1 MTASNASAPSAPS
14 TIAPH
19 RFWADLT
26 TRDFAALDAT
36 RTVAVLPLGATEQH
50 GPHLPLGVDT
60 RLADGIVAAM
70 LPLLPTDASVL
81 VLPTQA
87 IGLSPEHARFAGTLT
102 LSAETLIRMWKE
114 IGAGVARAGIKK
126 LVLFNAH
133 GGHVGAMDVVAREL
147 REAHDLI
154 VYSVSWFN
162 LPLGDAGTQFGADEH
177 RFGVHAGDIE
187 TSMVL
192 TLHPELVRMQ
202 AAEDFASA
210 SQQRAADY
218 AILGNGKS
226 AKLGWAMQDYNA
238 QGAAGNALAA
248 TAVKGRAVVEAAAR
262 QLALLLAEVARLP
275 LSILGKDPV

>member
-1 MTASNASAPSAPS
+1 MNPSDRPPVPS
-14 TIAPH
+14 

-26 TRDFAALDAT
+26 TRDFAALDPA

-60 RLADGIVAAM
+60 RLVDGIVSAA
-70 LPLLPTDASVL
+70 LPQLAADLPVL
-81 VLPTQA
+81 FLPTQA

-102 LSAETLIRMWKE
+102 LSSETLIRLWKD
-114 IGAGVARAGIKK
+114 IGAGVARAGVKK

-133 GGHVGAMDVVAREL
+133 GGHVGAMDIVAREL

-162 LPLGDAGTQFGADEH
+162 LPLGQADAQFSAEEH
-177 RFGVHAGDIE
+177 RFGVHAGEVE
-187 TSMVL
+187 TSMML
-192 TLHPELVRMQ
+192 ALHAPLVRID
-202 AAEDFASA
+202 AAQDFASSA
-210 SQQRAADY
+210 RQRAADY

-238 QGAAGNALAA
+238 HGAAGNAAAA
-248 TAVKGRAVVEAAAR
+248 TADKGRRVVEAAAV
-262 QLALLLAEVARLP
+262 QLALLLAEVASLP
-275 LSILGKDPV
+275 LSMLAS

>member
-1 MTASNASAPSAPS
+1 MTDA
-14 TIAPH
+14 TAPH

-26 TRDFAALDAT
+26 TRDFAALDPAT
-36 RTVAVLPLGATEQH
+36 TVAVLPLGATEQH

-60 RLADGIVAAM
+60 LLADGIVAAA
-70 LPLLPTDASVL
+70 LPLLPADASVL

-102 LSAETLIRMWKE
+102 LSSETLIRLWKD
-114 IGAGVARAGIKK
+114 IGAGVARAGVKK

-133 GGHVGAMDVVAREL
+133 GGHIGAMDIVAREL

-162 LPLGDAGTQFGADEH
+162 LPLGEAGERFSADEH

-192 TLHPELVRMQ
+192 ALHPMLVRMD
-202 AAEDFASA
+202 AAQDFASA
-210 SQQRAADY
+210 SQRRAADY
-218 AILGNGKS
+218 AILGNGRS

-238 QGAAGNALAA
+238 DGAAGNAAAA
-248 TAVKGRAVVEAAAR
+248 TATKGRAVIDQAAR
-262 QLALLLAEVARLP
+262 QLSLLLGEVARLP
-275 LSILGKDPV
+275 LSTLGKDPT

>member
-1 MTASNASAPSAPS
+1 MTASNASAPSAAS
-14 TIAPH
+14 TLAPH

-70 LPLLPTDASVL
+70 LPLLPDDASVL

-114 IGAGVARAGIKK
+114 IGAGVARAGVKK
-126 LVLFNAH
+126 LVFFNAH
-133 GGHVGAMDVVAREL
+133 GGHVGAMDIVAREL

-162 LPLGDAGTQFGADEH
+162 LPLGNAGTQFGADEH

-192 TLHPELVRMQ
+192 ALHPDMVHMQ
-202 AAEDFASA
+202 AAENFGSA

-226 AKLGWAMQDYNA
+226 AKLGWAMQDYNE
-238 QGAAGNALAA
+238 QGAAGNAAAA
-248 TAVKGRAVVEAAAR
+248 TAVKGQAVVDAAAK
-262 QLALLLAEVARLP
+262 QLTLLLAEVARLP
-275 LSILGKDPV
+275 LSTLGKDPK

>member
-1 MTASNASAPSAPS
+1 MTKTAAPSPH
-14 TIAPH
+14 PH
-19 RFWADLT
+19 RFWAELT
-26 TRDFAALDAT
+26 TRDFAALDAAT
-36 RTVAVLPLGATEQH
+36 TVAVLPLGATEQH

-60 RLADGIVAAM
+60 LLADGIVAAA
-70 LPLLPTDASVL
+70 LPLLPADASVL

-102 LSAETLIRMWKE
+102 LSADTLIRLWKD
-114 IGAGVARAGIKK
+114 IGAGVAGAGVKK

-133 GGHVGAMDVVAREL
+133 GGHVGAMDIVAREL

-162 LPLGDAGTQFGADEH
+162 LPLGDAGAQFSVDEH

-192 TLHPELVRMQ
+192 ALTPALVRMD
-202 AAEDFASA
+202 AAQDFSST

-218 AILGNGKS
+218 ALLGNGKS

-238 QGAAGNALAA
+238 AGAAGNAAAA
-248 TAVKGRAVVEAAAR
+248 TADKGRAVVAAAAT
-262 QLALLLAEVARLP
+262 QLALLLGEVARLP
-275 LSILGKDPV
+275 LSTLASEPRRR

>member
-14 TIAPH
+14 AIASN

-70 LPLLPTDASVL
+70 LPLLLPDASVL